1 MDDPLGIT
9 ADLGS
14 DLRRS
19 PPLESRDR
27 LKLQLCSGDE
37 SLPYPRGALG
47 ELSPR
52 KRRGNLPKESVKIL
66 RMWLY
71 EHRYNAYPSDQEK
84 LHLSREANLSVL
96 QVCNWF
102 INARRRILPDMIR
115 KEGHDPHQYTITRKS
130 SSSSSSSSSGRSPP
144 SQASLPPP
152 SLPPLVHHGGGN
164 HHQQP
169 PHLAP
174 AHRHHGVPPFGASA
188 APSSV
193 PLKAVKDE
201 DLNSDDS
208 EGAASLGSPRSPLKL
223 TKRWQRSHERDLK
236 EDPSPSSWDEDD
248 DDEDDEEGDE
258 DDDEG
263 DDEEGD
269 DEEEDDEEEDGS
281 PWFREDVKVAE
292 KSPADDGDPFSC
304 LYLLVDVALSELE
317 KRAASS

>member
-1 MDDPLGIT
+1 MKSKRG
-9 ADLGS
+9 
-14 DLRRS
+14 
-19 PPLESRDR
+19 RDR

-152 SLPPLVHHGGGN
+152 SLPPLVHHGGGSH

-174 AHRHHGVPPFGASA
+174 AHRHHGVPPFGAPA
-188 APSSV
+188 APSSM

-248 DDEDDEEGDE
+248 DEDDDDDEEGD

-281 PWFREDVKVAE
+281 PWFREDVKSRGPE
-292 KSPADDGDPFSC
+292 RSPVDDGDPFSC

>member
-1 MDDPLGIT
+1 MKSKRG
-9 ADLGS
+9 
-14 DLRRS
+14 
-19 PPLESRDR
+19 RDR

-37 SLPYPRGALG
+37 ALPYPRGALG

-130 SSSSSSSSSGRSPP
+130 SSSSSSSSSSGRSPP

-152 SLPPLVHHGGGN
+152 AMPPLVHNGSSNN
-164 HHQQP
+164 HHPQP
-169 PHLAP
+169 PHLSP
-174 AHRHHGVPPFGASA
+174 AHRHHPSSPFGVGGGASGPA
-188 APSSV
+188 SGA
-193 PLKAVKDE
+193 PLKDIKDE

-208 EGAASLGSPRSPLKL
+208 EGAASLGCPRSPLKL
-223 TKRWQRSHERDLK
+223 TKRWQRSHERDLVK

-248 DDEDDEEGDE
+248 DDEDD
-258 DDDEG
+258 DDDGDDEEG

-269 DEEEDDEEEDGS
+269 DEGEDDDEEERRS
-281 PWFREDVKVAE
+281 PWFRDDVKGCAAE
-292 KSPADDGDPFSC
+292 RSPADDGDPFSC

-317 KRAASS
+317 KRAVSS